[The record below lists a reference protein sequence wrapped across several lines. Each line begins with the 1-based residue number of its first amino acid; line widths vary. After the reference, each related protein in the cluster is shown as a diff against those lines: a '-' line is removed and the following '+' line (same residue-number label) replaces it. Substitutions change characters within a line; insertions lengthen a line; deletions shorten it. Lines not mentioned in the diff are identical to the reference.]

1 MMLIK
6 FERFILITGLFAV
19 KERVCDDDGDTTR
32 EGWDLKGGR
41 ERDRQAGSE
50 MKMKVLAP

>member
-6 FERFILITGLFAV
+6 FERFILITGLFVV

-32 EGWDLKGGR
+32 EGWDFSKGGR
-41 ERDRQAGSE
+41 DIDRQAV
-50 MKMKVLAP
+50 K

>member
-1 MMLIK
+1 MLIK
-6 FERFILITGLFAV
+6 CERFILITGLFAV

-32 EGWDLKGGR
+32 EGCDFSQGGR
-41 ERDRQAGSE
+41 ETQAGCE